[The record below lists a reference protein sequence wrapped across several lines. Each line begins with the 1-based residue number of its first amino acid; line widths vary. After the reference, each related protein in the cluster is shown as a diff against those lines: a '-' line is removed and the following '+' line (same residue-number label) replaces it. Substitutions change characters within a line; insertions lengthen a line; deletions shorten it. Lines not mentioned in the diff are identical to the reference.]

1 MFPLKNKTDCVE
13 LEILG
18 KGNNNCFREICGYI
32 NMSCMLFM
40 GNSIQ
45 NYQCVSFFNGLQ
57 ACISYTNLHLLMILV
72 TNINNKALILLHDV
86 LLFALSQ
93 HSEKGAVQ
101 PCAFLQICE
110 GHTED

>member
-1 MFPLKNKTDCVE
+1 
-13 LEILG
+13 
-18 KGNNNCFREICGYI
+18 
-32 NMSCMLFM
+32 
-40 GNSIQ
+40 
-45 NYQCVSFFNGLQ
+45 
-57 ACISYTNLHLLMILV
+57 MILV

-110 GHTED
+110 GHAED